1 MTDRYAAITAMLPC
15 PAVIVTAAAG
25 ERRDAMT
32 ATAFFVSEDPPLVSL
47 SVAARHLTSELIE
60 QTGEFVINVAAPDQL
75 ELIRKLG
82 STHGREVD
90 KFERFDLVTL
100 PSGIAAAPRLAGS
113 YANLEC
119 RVVGSYPAAT
129 YRLYVAEILAD
140 VVDAD
145 KAPLLWHRG
154 RFFSLGA
161 EVGST

>member
-32 ATAFFVSEDPPLVSL
+32 ATAFFVSEVPPLVSV
-47 SVAARHLTSELIE
+47 SIATHHLTSELIQ
-60 QTGEFVINVAAPDQL
+60 QTGEFVINVATPEQV
-75 ELIRKLG
+75 ELVRNLG
-82 STHGREVD
+82 SIHGREVD
-90 KFERFDLVTL
+90 KFEKLGLGTL
-100 PSGIAAAPRLAGS
+100 PSKIATAPRLAGS
-113 YANLEC
+113 YVSLEC

-140 VVDAD
+140 AVDTD
-145 KAPLLWHRG
+145 QAPLLWHRG
-154 RFFSLGA
+154 HFFSMGA

>member
-32 ATAFFVSEDPPLVSL
+32 ATAFFVSEVPPLVSV
-47 SVAARHLTSELIE
+47 SMAAHHLTSELIQ
-60 QTGEFVINVAAPDQL
+60 QTGEFVINMPTPEQV
-75 ELIRKLG
+75 ELVRKLG

-90 KFERFDLVTL
+90 KFEKFGLTTL
-100 PSGIAAAPRLAGS
+100 PSMIVAAPRLAGS
-113 YANLEC
+113 YISLEC

-140 VVDAD
+140 AVDAD

-154 RFFSLGA
+154 RFFSMGA